1 MQPSSCVTRKAS
13 PAFGVKHLLIAVLRR
28 RKDTARGP
36 RPPSGSPPVMAAA
49 WAWSSAAGV
58 SLRGGGMVQQGAA
71 ARLGGRDR
79 PGTALDVATCLAGP
93 LHRRAGRLSAGRVVS
108 LEPPGPRSCPSQ
120 WPRVGCKAPR
130 FSNRHDCD
138 GHLAPKLLEAW
149 AEAVRWTGRS
159 WPHPTPRASSR
170 PAL

>member
-1 MQPSSCVTRKAS
+1 MALALH
-13 PAFGVKHLLIAVLRR
+13 PAARQSWRPRGRGAAQLGVAEGRWPVLR
-28 RKDTARGP
+28 
-36 RPPSGSPPVMAAA
+36 
-49 WAWSSAAGV
+49 
-58 SLRGGGMVQQGAA
+58 GMVQQGAA

>member
-1 MQPSSCVTRKAS
+1 MRDAQSLSGLWRETSVDRCSEKAQGHGAWPSPSIRQPAS
-13 PAFGVKHLLIAVLRR
+13 HGGRVGVEQRSWGVAEGRWPVLR
-28 RKDTARGP
+28 
-36 RPPSGSPPVMAAA
+36 
-49 WAWSSAAGV
+49 
-58 SLRGGGMVQQGAA
+58 GMVQQGAA
-71 ARLGGRDR
+71 ARLGGPDR

-120 WPRVGCKAPR
+120 WPRAGCKAPR

-159 WPHPTPRASSR
+159 WLHPTPRASSR